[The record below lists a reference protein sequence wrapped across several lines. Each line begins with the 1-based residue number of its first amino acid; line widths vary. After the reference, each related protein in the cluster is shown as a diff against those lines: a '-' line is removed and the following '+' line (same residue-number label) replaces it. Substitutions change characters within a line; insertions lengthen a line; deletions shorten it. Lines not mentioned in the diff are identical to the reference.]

1 MSMHRD
7 DGRHR
12 KAAPAELARAR
23 GLALRASFV
32 TRNVSALRTRQ
43 NEISQNSAAAPRAPL
58 APE

>member
-32 TRNVSALRTRQ
+32 TRNVSAMRARQ
-43 NEISQNSAAAPRAPL
+43 NVPLPNIAAAPAAPL
-58 APE
+58 A